1 MDDLTAKYTFKSR
14 DKLLHFNSNGK
25 YVGSKSLV
33 SFNGDD
39 HHHWMMRFVYKI
51 NNHFYIN
58 ENWFI
63 DIEWTDLPEATCIM
77 YETMLESM
85 SIVELCYYVNTLG
98 EL

>member
-1 MDDLTAKYTFKSR
+1 MDDLAVKYTFKSR

-33 SFNGDD
+33 FSDD
-39 HHHWMMRFVYKI
+39 QHWMMRFVYKI

-58 ENWFI
+58 EDWFI
-63 DIEWTDLPEATCIM
+63 DIEWADLPESTCIM

-85 SIVELCYYVNTLG
+85 STVELCDYVNTLG